1 MNTAIKCPKCNS
13 DTTVVANK
21 KVFDKY
27 VDQDNFSSKSNEVIR
42 RRRCRTCNHR
52 FYTHGIETVIEDYQ
66 VSYIGSS
73 SKQLIKFRPKLPP
86 EVKLTT
92 KVRTIKRSLSN

>member
-73 SKQLIKFRPKLPP
+73 SKQLIKFRRNLPP

-92 KVRTIKRSLSN
+92 KVSTIKRSLRN